1 MSFKI
6 IKKGII
12 FIAVISVMANCES
25 NLIGMKFNEK
35 ENGTFIILKFDGKI
49 KKNNITAWFQNSGW
63 FYVTIHNTKLD
74 TTKRWPFK
82 KTGNILDIQAKQ
94 IGESSQLDFKL
105 KNKIEEFDFFLLNN
119 NQINLSLRYPLA
131 ETFSIIDS
139 LNSGDNITFTSENRI
154 KKKWYSQN
162 RFSFLL
168 LGTTLISKGIIRSN
182 KNDVFLG
189 LVFAMFNYI
198 FLY

>member
-12 FIAVISVMANCES
+12 FISIVSVIGNCES

-63 FYVTIHNTKLD
+63 FYITIHNTKLD
-74 TTKRWPFK
+74 TTKKWPFK

-105 KNKIEEFDFFLLNN
+105 KNKIEEFDFFLLND
-119 NQINLSLRYPLA
+119 NQINLSLRYPLS
-131 ETFSIIDS
+131 ETLAIIDS
-139 LNSGDNITFTSENRI
+139 LSSENKIISSNKTKI
-154 KKKWYSQN
+154 KNKWYSQS

-168 LGTTLISKGIIRSN
+168 VGTTLISKGIIRSS
-182 KNDVFLG
+182 KKEIFSG
-189 LVFAMFNYI
+189 LLFAMLNYM
-198 FLY
+198 FL